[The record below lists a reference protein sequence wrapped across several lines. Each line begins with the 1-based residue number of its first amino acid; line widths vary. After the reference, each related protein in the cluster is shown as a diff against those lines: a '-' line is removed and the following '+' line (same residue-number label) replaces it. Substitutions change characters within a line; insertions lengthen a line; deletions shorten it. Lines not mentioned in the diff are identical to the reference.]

1 MNRAGSSRR
10 RVSRP
15 AKVTGG
21 LRWREGL
28 NRCDG
33 FRSELSPCG
42 YASPEVAQE
51 RRDAGSRDP
60 GDDLMEAILDTANV
74 SEAWKRVK
82 ANKGAAG
89 VDEVSIEDFPDLF
102 RAAWPRL
109 RERLASGSYEPA
121 PTLRV
126 EMEKPDGGKR
136 LLGIPTVLDRVIQ
149 QAIARVLGPILDPA
163 FSESSFGFRPGRS
176 ARQAVEQVRDVIRSG
191 RRAAVDLD
199 LSKFFDRVDHD
210 ILMSRLGRTIRDRR
224 VLRLI
229 GKYLRAGVQVDGRLQ
244 RTVEGVPQGGPL
256 SPLLANVV
264 LDDLDKELEKRDHRF
279 ARYADDFVILTK
291 SQRAGERVMD
301 SVRRFLESKLKL
313 KVNEGKSRVVMARDL
328 EFLGFA
334 FGTGGKIMWSEKSLD
349 VFKKRIRE
357 LTGRSWS
364 VSMEHRLLKLAQYM
378 RGWMGY
384 YAISK
389 TFKEVR
395 RMDHWIRRRLR
406 CCYWKQWK
414 TNRNRARNLI
424 ALGVGHRDAM
434 ITGVT
439 KLGYWKMSKTPG
451 VNQALS
457 KRYLEEQGLLSLVD
471 LWSRVHYPTTV
482 R

>member
-1 MNRAGSSRR
+1 MKRAGSSRGR
-10 RVSRP
+10 GSRP
-15 AKVTGG
+15 AKGPK
-21 LRWREGL
+21 LAWREGPNL
-28 NRCDG
+28 YDG

-42 YASPEVAQE
+42 YASPEVALG
-51 RRDAGSRDP
+51 RRDSDSRDP
-60 GDDLMEAILDTANV
+60 GHDLMEAVLDTANV

-126 EMEKPDGGKR
+126 EIEKPDGGKR

-149 QAIARVLGPILDPA
+149 QAIVRVLGPILDPA

-176 ARQAVEQVRDVIRSG
+176 ARQAVEQVSGIIRSG
-191 RRAAVDLD
+191 RNVAVDLD

-210 ILMSRLGRTIRDRR
+210 ILMSRLGRGIRDGR

-229 GKYLRAGVQVDGRLQ
+229 GKYLRAGVMVEGRLQ
-244 RTVEGVPQGGPL
+244 RTGEGVPQGGPL
-256 SPLLANVV
+256 SPLLANIV
-264 LDDLDKELEKRDHRF
+264 LDDLDRELERRGHRF
-279 ARYADDFVILTK
+279 ARYADDFVVMVK
-291 SQRAGERVMD
+291 SVRAGERVLQ
-301 SVRRFLESKLKL
+301 SLRRFLESRLKL
-313 KVNEGKSRVVMARDL
+313 KVNEEKSRVVKARDL

-334 FGTGGKIMWSEKSLD
+334 FGTGGKIVWSAKSLD
-349 VFKKRIRE
+349 AFKMRIRQ
-357 LTGRSWS
+357 LTGRSWG
-364 VSMEHRLLKLAQYM
+364 VSMEVRLGKLAQYT

-384 YAISK
+384 YAISR

-395 RMDHWIRRRLR
+395 SMDHWIRRRIR

-414 TNRNRARNLI
+414 TLRNRVRNLM
-424 ALGVGHRDAM
+424 ALGVDRRSAI

-439 KLGYWKMSKTPG
+439 KLGHWKMSKTPG

-457 KRYLEEQGLLSLVD
+457 KRYLEEQGLLSLVA
-471 LWSRVHYPTTV
+471 LWSRAHYPATA